1 MEGKRLFRTIRLQ
14 NILSYDSWDN
24 EFRLEPLNVLIGPN
38 ASGKSNLIEVLSLL
52 AAAPTGDLQMPINEG
67 GGVRN
72 WLWKGAATLAP
83 ATVDV
88 TADYEGK
95 QPLRYRLSFTEK
107 NERFEIL
114 EESIENEKPKPG
126 ETEPFFFYR
135 YRDGISEI
143 AECTQE
149 QSRSHKRLTP
159 KDIIPDQSVLSQRTD
174 SNSYPELTRFAEL
187 FRNLRFYRELNLG
200 RSTPPR
206 LPQDANMRP
215 DVLLEDASNIGLVL
229 GNLLNQPTVK
239 RKIEKHLKSFHPW
252 IEDLLAGLLG
262 SKVQISFH
270 EEGLDHHVPATRIS
284 DGSMRYLCLLAVLC
298 NPNPPPVVCIEEPE
312 TGLHPDVIPEV
323 GRLLVDASSRTQL
336 FVTTHSD
343 ILIDSLTDTPETVIV
358 CEKSS
363 GATQLCRLDV
373 DELAPWL
380 EKYQLG
386 ELWVKG
392 EFGGNRW

>member
-1 MEGKRLFRTIRLQ
+1 MEGKRLIRTIRLQ
-14 NILSYDSWDN
+14 NILSYDSWDT

-52 AAAPTGDLQMPINEG
+52 AAAPTSDLQMPINEG

-72 WLWKGAATLAP
+72 WHWLGATTLAP
-83 ATVDV
+83 AAVDV
-88 TADYEGK
+88 TIDCHGE
-95 QPLRYRLSFTEK
+95 QSLRYRLCFTERK
-107 NERFEIL
+107 ARFEIL
-114 EESIENEKPKPG
+114 EETIENERPRPG
-126 ETEPFFFYR
+126 DKEPYFFYR
-135 YRDGISEI
+135 YRKGVREL
-143 AECTQE
+143 AEFTQE
-149 QSRSHKRLTP
+149 QSRSHQRLKP
-159 KDIIPDQSVLSQRTD
+159 KDLIPDQSILSQRN
-174 SNSYPELTRFAEL
+174 SSSSYPEISYLASVFGQM
-187 FRNLRFYRELNLG
+187 RFYRELNLG

-206 LPQDANMRP
+206 LPQDANMRH
-215 DVLLEDASNIGLVL
+215 DMLLEDASNIGLVL
-229 GNLLNQPTVK
+229 GNLLNQPPVK
-239 RKIEKHLKSFHPW
+239 RKIEKHLKSFHPS

-262 SKVQISFH
+262 NKVQISFH
-270 EEGLDHHVPATRIS
+270 EEGLNHHVPATRIS

-323 GRLLVDASSRTQL
+323 GRLLVEASSRSQL

-358 CEKSS
+358 CEKSD
-363 GATQLCRLDV
+363 GATQLRRLDV

-380 EKYQLG
+380 EKYRLG

-392 EFGGNRW
+392 EIGGNRW